1 MADERARDARDPAYG
16 RGFRQ
21 GIGMVVRG
29 LLLVEAD
36 QVDVGALV
44 GALSRYEQ
52 DLEAWIAGGG
62 GATEAELPAWRPTG
76 RELGADVDA
85 DADAEG

>member
-1 MADERARDARDPAYG
+1 MADERARDARDPAFG

-21 GIGMVVRG
+21 GVGMVVRG

-52 DLEAWIAGGG
+52 ELEAWIEAGGG
-62 GATEAELPAWRPTG
+62 AAAAPPPWQPTD
-76 RELGADVDA
+76 RELGAVT
-85 DADAEG
+85 EG

>member
-1 MADERARDARDPAYG
+1 MDDPQARDERNPAYQ
-16 RGFRQ
+16 RGFRR
-21 GIGMVVRG
+21 GVGMVVRG

-52 DLEAWIAGGG
+52 QLEVWIEAGDSAEG
-62 GATEAELPAWRPTG
+62 AELPVWQPTSQEIG
-76 RELGADVDA
+76 
-85 DADAEG
+85 ADAE

>member
-1 MADERARDARDPAYG
+1 MADERARDARDPVYG

-21 GIGMVVRG
+21 GVGMVVRG

-52 DLEAWIAGGG
+52 ELEELIEAGGG
-62 GATEAELPAWRPTG
+62 AEAELPSWQPTD
-76 RELGADVDA
+76 RELGWVT
-85 DADAEG
+85 EG